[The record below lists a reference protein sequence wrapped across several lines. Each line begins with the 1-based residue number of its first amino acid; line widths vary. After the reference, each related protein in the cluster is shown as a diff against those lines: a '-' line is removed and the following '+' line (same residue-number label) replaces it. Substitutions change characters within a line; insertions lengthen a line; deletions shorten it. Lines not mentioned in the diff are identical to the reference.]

1 MLRKLPILLMLLTS
15 SFLSW
20 GQGRSILGTVIS
32 ATDAEPVIGANVQLK
47 GKSAGTV
54 TDIDGTFRLSVTET
68 DILVISYIGFETLEI
83 PVEGRSELHIKL
95 LEDTRLLDE
104 IVAVGY
110 TTQRKVDLTGAVSTV
125 NVSDV
130 ENISSGNVMQALKG
144 RIAGM
149 QVTTSGAP
157 DGGSTIRIRGIG
169 TLGNNDPLY
178 IIDGVPSKRSMNEL
192 NSNDIESIQVLKDA
206 SSASIYGSRAANGV
220 IIITTKRGKAG
231 ETKVDFRTFTYC
243 TELCQNRSIY
253 SIRMKEDMCNGG
265 RHLTTV
271 LILIL
276 GCIALNGITKT
287 GQIYWTRLFYRNN
300 LDNDKTMRPADT
312 D

>member
-47 GKSAGTV
+47 GKSVGTV

-192 NSNDIESIQVLKDA
+192 NSNDILDE
-206 SSASIYGSRAANGV
+206 
-220 IIITTKRGKAG
+220 IILP
-231 ETKVDFRTFTYC
+231 EY
-243 TELCQNRSIY
+243 
-253 SIRMKEDMCNGG
+253 
-265 RHLTTV
+265 
-271 LILIL
+271 
-276 GCIALNGITKT
+276 
-287 GQIYWTRLFYRNN
+287 
-300 LDNDKTMRPADT
+300 LDHDKTMRAADT
-312 D
+312 DWQKEIGTTGIIQNYNMTLSSGTEKGHALFSIDYYGNEGIVKGTNFNRISTRINSDYYLVDKMIKIGENFSLSKIRKSMVDPGWV